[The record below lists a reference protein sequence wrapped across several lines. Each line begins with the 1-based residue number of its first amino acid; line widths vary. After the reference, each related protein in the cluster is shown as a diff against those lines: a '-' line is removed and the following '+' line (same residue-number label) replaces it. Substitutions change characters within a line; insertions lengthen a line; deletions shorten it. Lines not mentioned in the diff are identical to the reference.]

1 MHTFNA
7 MVTLQVKC
15 LGNVGLRVGVKVK
28 KKKCNWNTKPGGSAE
43 RTKEEDLLVSSPS
56 KPLTSY
62 LVLLF
67 LFDKLMGPSHC
78 IPT

>member
-28 KKKCNWNTKPGGSAE
+28 KKSAIGTQNPVGVQRE
-43 RTKEEDLLVSSPS
+43 PKRKTCWFPLQASPLLA
-56 KPLTSY
+56 
-62 LVLLF
+62 
-67 LFDKLMGPSHC
+67 
-78 IPT
+78 I